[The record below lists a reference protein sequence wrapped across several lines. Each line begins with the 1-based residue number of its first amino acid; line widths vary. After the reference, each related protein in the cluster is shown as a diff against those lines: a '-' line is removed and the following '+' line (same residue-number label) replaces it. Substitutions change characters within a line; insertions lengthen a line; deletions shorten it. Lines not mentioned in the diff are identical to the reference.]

1 MRSPGNRILDDTKF
15 NYRSNCHRTRC
26 VRGRQRKSLMASCS
40 AAGVLLLRVSF
51 CGEMDIRIRE
61 LAYCYLPAI
70 RRKRVA
76 SVISFC
82 LLKYVLVPNLPF
94 LSPALGRG
102 RLGYTHTNFFSC
114 DDFCKMFFVDNSN
127 NSSIT
132 GMLNKLSSKTSKF
145 QLLFQNSRKYQ
156 ISLL

>member
-1 MRSPGNRILDDTKF
+1 MRSPGNRILGDTKF

-114 DDFCKMFFVDNSN
+114 DDFCKIFLP
-127 NSSIT
+127 T
-132 GMLNKLSSKTSKF
+132 TPTPTT
-145 QLLFQNSRKYQ
+145 LLTQVFTCYTTPDQRTLQS
-156 ISLL
+156 